1 MMDAFTEDEKRFV
14 LAEYIKAS
22 QVETDQLVEFIK
34 AYNLQADWF
43 AMQLPGGRNMH
54 QCMRAASQLLDRELQ
69 LPSLPNLKRKSVSDF
84 SEHVPKRVASMTPIQ
99 YQPRPP
105 PLPQPLPLAQP
116 QPQLQP
122 QPQPQPQP
130 AQLHQPVA
138 TSRAIQPRPSSDPKQ
153 TTAEGYGVFQSK
165 SPSNGYGVFQ
175 SNPTVRKRGRPSK
188 AEKEAQARAN
198 SANYPTSTP
207 VPISPKPAISP
218 AAATTPVVSHASTR
232 TAYHTATRPPDSR
245 PTGGGNTG
253 VAGEVARSLPK
264 HYTEQAKS
272 EKSPSIGNLVTPE
285 PAREPHRGS
294 PPSLVR
300 PAVRDPPPVTNSA

>member
-1 MMDAFTEDEKRFV
+1 MDAFTEDEKRFV

-22 QVETDQLVEFIK
+22 QVETGQLVEFIK
-34 AYNLQADWF
+34 TYNLHADWF

-54 QCMRAASQLLDRELQ
+54 QCMRAASQMLDRELQ

-105 PLPQPLPLAQP
+105 PLPQPLPPTQT

-122 QPQPQPQP
+122 QPS
-130 AQLHQPVA
+130 QLHQPVA
-138 TSRAIQPRPSSDPKQ
+138 TSRAIQPRPSSDSKQ
-153 TTAEGYGVFQSK
+153 PTAEGYGVFQSK

-218 AAATTPVVSHASTR
+218 ATGTTPVTSHASTR
-232 TAYHTATRPPDSR
+232 TAYQTATRPADPRSTVGGS
-245 PTGGGNTG
+245 TGA
-253 VAGEVARSLPK
+253 AGEMARSIPK
-264 HYTEQAKS
+264 HYTEQTKS
-272 EKSPSIGNLVTPE
+272 EKSPSIGNLVTPD
-285 PAREPHRGS
+285 PPREPHSGS
-294 PPSLVR
+294 PTSLVR
-300 PAVRDPPPVTNSA
+300 PGVRDAPPVTNSA

>member
-1 MMDAFTEDEKRFV
+1 
-14 LAEYIKAS
+14 
-22 QVETDQLVEFIK
+22 
-34 AYNLQADWF
+34 
-43 AMQLPGGRNMH
+43 MQLPGGEQVEPLVLTVLSLLTLTTTGRNMH

-105 PLPQPLPLAQP
+105 PLPQPLPVA
-116 QPQLQP
+116 QP

-130 AQLHQPVA
+130 SQLHQPVA
-138 TSRAIQPRPSSDPKQ
+138 TSRAIQPRPASDPRQ
-153 TTAEGYGVFQSK
+153 PTAEGYGVFQSK

-198 SANYPTSTP
+198 SANYPTNTP

-218 AAATTPVVSHASTR
+218 ATGTTPVTSHASTR
-232 TAYHTATRPPDSR
+232 TAYHTATRPADSR
-245 PTGGGNTG
+245 STGGGN
-253 VAGEVARSLPK
+253 AGSAPEMARSLPR
-264 HYTEQAKS
+264 HYTEQSKS
-272 EKSPSIGNLVTPE
+272 EKSPSIGNLVTPD
-285 PAREPHRGS
+285 PAPSPHSGS
-294 PPSLVR
+294 PTSLVR
-300 PAVRDPPPVTNSA
+300 PTVRDAPPVTNSA

>member
-1 MMDAFTEDEKRFV
+1 
-14 LAEYIKAS
+14 
-22 QVETDQLVEFIK
+22 
-34 AYNLQADWF
+34 
-43 AMQLPGGRNMH
+43 MQLPGGEQVDCCFLTVLSLLTFIITGRNMH

-105 PLPQPLPLAQP
+105 PLPQPLPVA
-116 QPQLQP
+116 QP

-130 AQLHQPVA
+130 SQLHQPVA
-138 TSRAIQPRPSSDPKQ
+138 TSRAIQPRPSSDSKQ
-153 TTAEGYGVFQSK
+153 PTAEGYGVFQSK

-218 AAATTPVVSHASTR
+218 ATSTTPVVSHASTR
-232 TAYHTATRPPDSR
+232 TAYHTATRPADSR
-245 PTGGGNTG
+245 STGGGNTG
-253 VAGEVARSLPK
+253 AAPEMARSLPK
-264 HYTEQAKS
+264 HYTEQTKS
-272 EKSPSIGNLVTPE
+272 EKSPSIGNLVTPD
-285 PAREPHRGS
+285 PPREPHSGS

-300 PAVRDPPPVTNSA
+300 PAVRDAPPVTNSA

>member
-1 MMDAFTEDEKRFV
+1 
-14 LAEYIKAS
+14 
-22 QVETDQLVEFIK
+22 
-34 AYNLQADWF
+34 
-43 AMQLPGGRNMH
+43 MQLPGGEHLEPLLLTILSPLTVSATGRNMH

-116 QPQLQP
+116 QPQP
-122 QPQPQPQP
+122 QPQPP
-130 AQLHQPVA
+130 QLHQPTA

-207 VPISPKPAISP
+207 IPISPKPAISP

-245 PTGGGNTG
+245 STGASSTG

-272 EKSPSIGNLVTPE
+272 EKSPSIGNLVTPD

-294 PPSLVR
+294 PPSLVG

>member
-1 MMDAFTEDEKRFV
+1 MDAFTEDEKRFV

-22 QVETDQLVEFIK
+22 QVETTQLVEFIK
-34 AYNLQADWF
+34 MYNLHADWF

-69 LPSLPNLKRKSVSDF
+69 VPSLPNLKRKSVGDF

-105 PLPQPLPLAQP
+105 PLPQPQPLAQP
-116 QPQLQP
+116 QPQSS
-122 QPQPQPQP
+122 
-130 AQLHQPVA
+130 QLHQPVA

-153 TTAEGYGVFQSK
+153 PTAEGYGVFQSK

-188 AEKEAQARAN
+188 AEKEAQARAT
-198 SANYPTSTP
+198 SMTYPTNTP

-218 AAATTPVVSHASTR
+218 ATGTPVMSHATTRP
-232 TAYHTATRPPDSR
+232 AYQTATRPADSR
-245 PTGGGNTG
+245 SGGGANIG
-253 VAGEVARSLPK
+253 AVGEMARSLPR

-272 EKSPSIGNLVTPE
+272 EKSPSIGNLVTPD
-285 PAREPHRGS
+285 PTREPHSGS
-294 PPSLVR
+294 STSMVGPT
-300 PAVRDPPPVTNSA
+300 VRDPPPVTNSA

>member
-1 MMDAFTEDEKRFV
+1 
-14 LAEYIKAS
+14 
-22 QVETDQLVEFIK
+22 
-34 AYNLQADWF
+34 
-43 AMQLPGGRNMH
+43 MQLPGGEQVESRVLTVLSFLTFFATGRNMH
-54 QCMRAASQLLDRELQ
+54 QCMRAASQMLDRELQ

-84 SEHVPKRVASMTPIQ
+84 SEHVPKRVASLTPIQ

-116 QPQLQP
+116 QPQP
-122 QPQPQPQP
+122 S
-130 AQLHQPVA
+130 QLHQPVA
-138 TSRAIQPRPSSDPKQ
+138 TSRAIQPRPSTESKQ
-153 TTAEGYGVFQSK
+153 PTAEGYGVFQSK

-198 SANYPTSTP
+198 SANFPTSTP

-218 AAATTPVVSHASTR
+218 ATGTTPVTSHASTR
-232 TAYHTATRPPDSR
+232 TAYQTATRPADSR

-253 VAGEVARSLPK
+253 AAPEMARSLPK

-272 EKSPSIGNLVTPE
+272 EKSPSIGNLVTPD
-285 PAREPHRGS
+285 PPREPHGGS
-294 PPSLVR
+294 PPSFVR
-300 PAVRDPPPVTNSA
+300 PPVRDAPPVTNSA

>member
-1 MMDAFTEDEKRFV
+1 
-14 LAEYIKAS
+14 
-22 QVETDQLVEFIK
+22 
-34 AYNLQADWF
+34 
-43 AMQLPGGRNMH
+43 MH
-54 QCMRAASQLLDRELQ
+54 QCMRAASQMLDRELQ

-84 SEHVPKRVASMTPIQ
+84 SEHVPKRIASMTPIQ

-105 PLPQPLPLAQP
+105 PLPQPQPLAQP
-116 QPQLQP
+116 QPQP
-122 QPQPQPQP
+122 S
-130 AQLHQPVA
+130 QLHQPVA

-153 TTAEGYGVFQSK
+153 PTAEGYGVFQSK

-218 AAATTPVVSHASTR
+218 ATGTTPVTSHASAR
-232 TAYHTATRPPDSR
+232 TAYHTATRPADSR
-245 PTGGGNTG
+245 STGGGNVG
-253 VAGEVARSLPK
+253 AAGEMARSLPK

-272 EKSPSIGNLVTPE
+272 EKSPSIGNLVTPD

-294 PPSLVR
+294 PTSLVG
-300 PAVRDPPPVTNSA
+300 PPLRDAPPVTNSA